1 MTLEPQAN
9 GCFCERIPP
18 TEEDGAIGLA
28 GSVRHMTVVQSFPR
42 RVLRMRGGLGPLQS
56 EPADGV
62 LTIAIKATE
71 DGTGSDISWN
81 YVVGGYMQFETATI
95 AQAVDG
101 VMSQQLTGLA
111 QKLGGATG
119 GRSDAEA
126 EDRVLDS
133 PDEASADEPDAG
145 EPADAE
151 SADDESAN

>member
-1 MTLEPQAN
+1 M
-9 GCFCERIPP
+9 C
-18 TEEDGAIGLA
+18 
-28 GSVRHMTVVQSFPR
+28 
-42 RVLRMRGGLGPLQS
+42 
-56 EPADGV
+56 
-62 LTIAIKATE
+62 
-71 DGTGSDISWN
+71 
-81 YVVGGYMQFETATI
+81 ETATI